1 MTLSLDEYHLAASVS
16 GFSLLWKKRP
26 IRFKTH
32 TELLFN
38 KCGLRVHRY
47 PLLVSTDLCRA
58 KQFGLAWVSR
68 NWSVRMSQNQFVLFV
83 PLQQNSRRRGCAVPS
98 ADLSIGVHVG
108 VSHISH
114 HEKRWTRAP
123 YLQTQVSAQDEGG
136 RPRATRLSVRLS
148 AEEKFGV
155 YAHFCVCRCVCLYVT
170 RKQEQMCL
178 TSKLRLTSSEVWCWI
193 LSLLGGVSVSWFF
206 KFTDH
211 T

>member
-1 MTLSLDEYHLAASVS
+1 MTLSLAEYHLAESVS

-68 NWSVRMSQNQFVLFV
+68 NWSVRMWQNQFVLFV

-136 RPRATRLSVRLS
+136 RPRATWLSVRLS

-155 YAHFCVCRCVCLYVT
+155 YAHFCVCRCVCVCMW
-170 RKQEQMCL
+170 RVNKSRC
-178 TSKLRLTSSEVWCWI
+178 V
-193 LSLLGGVSVSWFF
+193 
-206 KFTDH
+206 
-211 T
+211 